1 MEGEYRHI
9 LKVKGIGLFS
19 GGLDSILA
27 AKVVMAQGVEVMG
40 VTCTTPFFSPEKAR
54 AAATMMG
61 LSLIEA
67 DISEEHLD
75 MLKSPKYGYGK
86 NMNPCIDC
94 HTLMLKTAGR
104 IMEDMEA
111 DFIFTGEVLGQRPMS
126 QTRQSLYVVAKNSG
140 YQQYILRPLSAL
152 LLPETRPEIEGKVDR
167 LRLLAI
173 KGKGR
178 KSQIEMARHYGID
191 HYSTPAGGCLLTDP
205 IFSRRL
211 RDLFRHS
218 MDFHMRDIELL
229 KYGRHFRINEFSKA
243 IVGRNSREN
252 EVLQRLSNEEDIV
265 IYIAQ
270 FPGPTTIV
278 PHGGDEITI
287 YTAASLCA
295 LYSDAPKNEEVTA
308 LCRKGNSISYIRLMA
323 ALRDDIGHLL
333 IQ

>member
-1 MEGEYRHI
+1 MGGEYRQI

-27 AKVVMAQGVEVMG
+27 AKIIMAQGVDVMG
-40 VTCTTPFFSPEKAR
+40 VTCTTPFFSSEKAR
-54 AAATMMG
+54 AAAKKIG
-61 LSLIEA
+61 LNLIEA
-67 DISEEHLD
+67 DITKEHLD
-75 MLKSPKYGYGK
+75 VLKSPKYGYGK

-94 HTLMLKTAGR
+94 HTLMLKIAGR
-104 IMEDMEA
+104 IMEDREA

-140 YQQYILRPLSAL
+140 YEEYILRPLSAL

-167 LRLLAI
+167 QRLLAI

-178 KSQIEMARHYGID
+178 KDQIKLARHYGID
-191 HYSTPAGGCLLTDP
+191 HYSAPAGGCLLTDP
-205 IFSRRL
+205 MFSKRL
-211 RDLFRHS
+211 RDLFQYN
-218 MDFHMRDIELL
+218 MDFHIRDIELL

-243 IVGRNSREN
+243 IVGRNSLEN
-252 EVLQRLSNEEDIV
+252 EELQRLSHKEDIV
-265 IYIAQ
+265 IHIMQ

-287 YTAASLCA
+287 HSAASLCA

-308 LCRKGNSISYIRLMA
+308 LCRKGNTVSHIRVKA
-323 ALRDDIGHLL
+323 ALRDDIGCFL